1 MEIVIYGLV
10 AIGSSLLHYVL
21 SLSWQVLVTAGMLKS
36 SWEEFYI
43 GTLQTGRSR
52 ERAI

>member
-1 MEIVIYGLV
+1 MEIGLYGPMV
-10 AIGSSLLHYVL
+10 IGSSLLHYVL
-21 SLSWQVLVTAGMLKS
+21 SLFWQVLVTADMLKS

-43 GTLQTGRSR
+43 GTLQAGRSQ